1 MPLFDQQNFEIT
13 LAPLLSDR
21 QAVAINIIGSLLVD
35 RQTVECLVLG
45 PFFDRQSLQVQV
57 LNGGFEAAAQG
68 RVLAPVAEITFIR
81 K

>member
-68 RVLAPVAEITFIR
+68 RVLAPVAEITFIC

>member
-1 MPLFDQQNFEIT
+1 MPLFDRQNFEIT
-13 LAPLLSDR
+13 LDPLLSDR